1 MNNSSL
7 NTAFMENEIFDGSDA
22 SFENYFLEA
31 SFTSSD
37 LSVTRNLQGNHPLIS
52 RQDYEV
58 IKAEK
63 SPIQVLR
70 YKENTAE
77 ESIRKEMRGSNELF
91 KATEEIPNR
100 KMKLNCKK
108 ICSNIIRPLA
118 KKLKGKTAKDGV
130 ADEVAVNAVK
140 ETAILNRNVK
150 ICNIKRPRTAQ
161 ISSIDNFAIYGDLFY
176 CYV

>member
-37 LSVTRNLQGNHPLIS
+37 LSVTRNFQGNHSLVS

-77 ESIRKEMRGSNELF
+77 ESIRKEMRGSDELS
-91 KATEEIPNR
+91 KVTEEIPNK

-118 KKLKGKTAKDGV
+118 KKLKGKTVKNGV
-130 ADEVAVNAVK
+130 ADEVAVNAK
-140 ETAILNRNVK
+140 ETAILDKNVK
-150 ICNIKRPRTAQ
+150 ICNTKRPRTAQ
-161 ISSIDNFAIYGDLFY
+161 ISSIDNFAVYGDLFY